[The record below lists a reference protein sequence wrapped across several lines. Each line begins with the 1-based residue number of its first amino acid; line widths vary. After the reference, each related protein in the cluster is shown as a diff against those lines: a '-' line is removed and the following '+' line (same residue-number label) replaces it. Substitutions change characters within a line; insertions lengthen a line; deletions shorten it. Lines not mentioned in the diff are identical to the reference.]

1 VSLLAYT
8 DFLTRM
14 GHRVV
19 TVDTTTWFDVAPR
32 VFMPLPFDREINP
45 QSFDWQ
51 ALFAQGCTAARCLV
65 APPYGRPS
73 YVLAIEGREYGLHSL
88 ESKARNQ
95 TRRGL
100 EACEVRPVSFA
111 ELGTHGIALQRDT
124 LLRQRRRV
132 RSDLR
137 AYWSRYFEHAAH
149 TEGAL
154 AWGAFHEKQ
163 LAAYLLAFQVEDTA
177 HVVIVRSAAA
187 LLRYYPNNALLFTF
201 LRHVLGSGAARRVSI
216 GFEPFQ
222 TNLASLDRFKEGLGF
237 RRFAV
242 CQYVRLAPPLPAL
255 LRRPLLAGS
264 IACLRLL
271 SRNETASKVAGL
283 LECYATQKT

>member
-1 VSLLAYT
+1 MSLLGYT
-8 DFLTRM
+8 RFLSRM

-19 TVDTTTWFDVAPR
+19 SVGATTWFDAAPR
-32 VFMPLPFDREINP
+32 VFMPLPFDREIEP
-45 QSFDWQ
+45 LSFDWQ

-65 APPYGRPS
+65 PPAYGRPS
-73 YVLAIEGREYGLHSL
+73 YVLAAEDRDYGLHSL

-100 EACEVRPVSFA
+100 EACDVRPVQFS
-111 ELGTHGIALQRDT
+111 ELGSHGIALQRDT
-124 LLRQRRRV
+124 LKRQGRRIPH
-132 RSDLR
+132 DLR
-137 AYWSRYFEHAAH
+137 AYWSRYFENAAQ

-154 AWGAFHEKQ
+154 AWGAFRGKD
-163 LAAYLLAFQVEDTA
+163 LAAYLIAFQVEDTA
-177 HVVIVRSAAA
+177 HVVILRSAVA
-187 LLRYYPNNALLFTF
+187 LLRYYPNNALLFAF
-201 LRHVLGSGAARRVSI
+201 LRHMLGSGAARRVSI

-237 RRFAV
+237 RRYPV
-242 CQYVRLAPPLPAL
+242 CQYVRLAPPLPTL